1 MSNERP
7 GGPPPPDLPAKTA
20 AASDRA
26 FALLQDL
33 TATILEAAT
42 VLTSTLEGRRPPNT
56 AWQTVRDLEH
66 KGDAIARDLYDF
78 LIARGTAVLERDAL
92 KALAGYLDDILDLIE
107 AVAAR
112 LAIHRIQRVPP
123 VIREMGGIVLECA
136 GELNHA
142 IGRSRLMREVFPHT
156 RNLNRLENSADD
168 ALHRAIEVLFSRAG
182 STKDLTNIMK
192 WKDICEML
200 EDATDRCEDIA
211 NVMETLMIQAG
222 AEDQLE
228 AGRLVMDVARHEVTV
243 DGVAVSLTAKEFDLL
258 HILLRHHGK
267 VVRRERLLGEVWG
280 GDYYGDTRTLDTHV
294 AWLRKKVEAGGDVRI
309 VTVRGIG
316 YRLDLG
322 E

>member
-1 MSNERP
+1 MNNERP
-7 GGPPPPDLPAKTA
+7 GGPTPPDVAAKTA

-26 FALLQDL
+26 FAFLQDL
-33 TATILEAAT
+33 TATILEAAA
-42 VLTSTLEGRRPPNT
+42 VLTATLEGRTPPRT

-78 LIARGTAVLERDAL
+78 LIARGGAVGDRDAL

-107 AVAAR
+107 AVTAR
-112 LAIHRIQRVPP
+112 LAIQRSQRVPP
-123 VIREMGGIVLECA
+123 VVREMGGIVLDCA

-142 IGRSRLMREVFPHT
+142 IGRSRMMREVFPHT
-156 RNLNRLENSADD
+156 RNLNRLENIADD
-168 ALHRAIEVLFSRAG
+168 VLHRAIEVLFGRAG
-182 STKDLTNIMK
+182 SAKDLMK
-192 WKDICEML
+192 WKDVCEML

-222 AEDQLE
+222 AEDQLQ

-243 DGVAVSLTAKEFDLL
+243 DGVAIPLTAKEYDLL

-294 AWLRKKVEAGGDVRI
+294 AWLRKKVEAGGAMRI

-316 YRLDLG
+316 YRLDSG
-322 E
+322 A

>member
-1 MSNERP
+1 MNNERP
-7 GGPPPPDLPAKTA
+7 GGPAPPDFSAKTVA
-20 AASDRA
+20 VSNRA

-33 TATILEAAT
+33 TTTILEAAT
-42 VLTSTLEGRRPPNT
+42 VLTATLEGRTPPHT

-78 LIARGTAVLERDAL
+78 LIAHGTAVGERDAL

-112 LAIHRIQRVPP
+112 LAIHRIRRVPP
-123 VIREMGGIVLECA
+123 VVREMGGIVLECA
-136 GELNHA
+136 GELNKA
-142 IGRSRLMREVFPHT
+142 IGRSRMMREVFPHT
-156 RNLNRLENSADD
+156 RNLNRLENTADD
-168 ALHRAIEVLFSRAG
+168 VLHRAIEVLFSRAG
-182 STKDLTNIMK
+182 STKDLASIMK
-192 WKDICEML
+192 WQDICEML

-243 DGVAVSLTAKEFDLL
+243 DGVAVSLTAKEYDLL

-280 GDYYGDTRTLDTHV
+280 GDYYGDARTLDTHV
-294 AWLRKKVEAGGDVRI
+294 AWLRKKVEAGGGVRI
-309 VTVRGIG
+309 ITVRGIG

-322 E
+322 A

>member
-1 MSNERP
+1 MNDERP
-7 GGPPPPDLPAKTA
+7 GGPAPPDFAAKTA
-20 AASDRA
+20 ARA

-42 VLTSTLEGRRPPNT
+42 VLSSTLEGRTPPQT

-78 LIARGTAVLERDAL
+78 LIAHGAAVGDRDAL

-112 LAIHRIQRVPP
+112 LAIHRTRRVPQ
-123 VIREMGGIVLECA
+123 VVREMGGIVLDCA

-142 IGRSRLMREVFPHT
+142 IGRSRMMREVFPHT
-156 RNLNRLENSADD
+156 RNLNRLENIADD
-168 ALHRAIEVLFSRAG
+168 VLHRAIEVLFSRAE

-228 AGRLVMDVARHEVTV
+228 AGGLVMDVARHEVTV
-243 DGVAVSLTAKEFDLL
+243 GCVAIPLTVKEFDLL

-294 AWLRKKVEAGGDVRI
+294 AWLRKKVEVGGAARI

-316 YRLDLG
+316 YRLDLSA
-322 E
+322 